1 MAHNR
6 RTALAGAAAI
16 ATLLATTAAMTGT
29 AEAQDDRSYILTT
42 ATTGGTYYPV
52 GVAIATLVKVKLQN
66 AEGIDMAAISS
77 AGSGEN
83 VGLMR
88 DGQAQ
93 FGILQGLFG
102 RYAANGSGPL
112 EGEGPQEWLRSIGM
126 LWRNVEHFIIADE
139 FADTG
144 TIDDLA
150 ALEGQPFS
158 IGARNSGTEGSGR
171 EILAGLRIDPESMDL
186 VYQGYGPSAE
196 ALQNGTIVGAN
207 MPGGVPVT
215 GVTQAFAARNDLR
228 ILDFTPEQ
236 VERANGEGAPLW
248 VPYTIEAGSYP
259 NQEEDAETIAQPNFL
274 GVHQDVDE
282 EAVYLITKT
291 MFENLA
297 FLQNIHPATN
307 EMSLDAALG
316 GLPAPLHP
324 GAVRYY
330 QEAGVDI
337 PDHLIPN

>member
-1 MAHNR
+1 MSFKR
-6 RTALAGAAAI
+6 RTTLLGTVAAA
-16 ATLLATTAAMTGT
+16 AMLVAAGT
-29 AEAQDDRSYILTT
+29 AQAQDERSYILTT

-52 GVAIATLVKVKLQN
+52 GVAIATLVKVRLQN

-83 VGLMR
+83 IGLMR

-112 EGEGPQEWLRSIGM
+112 EAEGPQEWLRSVGM
-126 LWRNVEHFIIADE
+126 LWQNVEHFIVTDE
-139 FADTG
+139 FAETG
-144 TIDDLA
+144 TIDDMA
-150 ALEGQPFS
+150 GLEGEPFS

-171 EILAGLRIDPESMDL
+171 EILAGLGIDPESFEL
-186 VYQGYGPSAE
+186 VFQGYGPSAE
-196 ALQNGTIVGAN
+196 ALQNGTIVGVN

-215 GVTQAFAARNDLR
+215 GVTQAFAARDDLT
-228 ILDFTPEQ
+228 ILEFTPEQ
-236 VERANGEGAPLW
+236 VERANGDEGELW
-248 VPYTIEAGSYP
+248 TPYTIAAGSYP
-259 NQEEDAETIAQPNFL
+259 NQDEDVQTIAQPNFL
-274 GVHQDVDE
+274 GVHKDVDE
-282 EAVYLITKT
+282 DAVYLITKT

-307 EMSLDAALG
+307 AMSLDAALA

-324 GAVRYY
+324 GAARYFE
-330 QEAGVDI
+330 EAGVEI
-337 PDHLIPN
+337 PDRLRAN

>member
-1 MAHNR
+1 MARTRH
-6 RTALAGAAAI
+6 TALLGTVAVAAM
-16 ATLLATTAAMTGT
+16 LATASPAL
-29 AEAQDDRSYILTT
+29 AQDQSYILTT

-52 GVAIATLVKVKLQN
+52 GVAIATLIKVRL
-66 AEGIDMAAISS
+66 EPSDGIGMAAISS

-83 VGLMR
+83 VGLLR

-102 RYAANGSGPL
+102 RYAANGTGPL
-112 EGEGPQEWLRSIGM
+112 EGEGPQEWLRSVSM
-126 LWRNVEHFIIADE
+126 LWRNVEHFVVTDD
-139 FADTG
+139 FVDTG

-171 EILAGLRIDPESMDL
+171 EIMAGLGIDPESMDL

-196 ALQNGTIVGAN
+196 ALQNGTIVGIN

-215 GVTQAFAARNDLR
+215 GVTQAFAARDDLT

-236 VERANGEGAPLW
+236 VERANGGEGELW
-248 VPYTIEAGSYP
+248 VPYTIEAESYP
-259 NQEEDAETIAQPNFL
+259 NQDEDAQTIAQPNFL
-274 GVHQDVDE
+274 GVHEDVDE

-307 EMSLDAALG
+307 EMSLDAALA

-330 QEAGVDI
+330 EEAGLEI
-337 PDHLIPN
+337 PEHLLPN

>member
-1 MAHNR
+1 MASNR
-6 RTALAGAAAI
+6 RKALFGAAAI
-16 ATLLATTAAMTGT
+16 ATLLATTAAMTGK
-29 AEAQDDRSYILTT
+29 AQAQDDRSYILTT

-83 VGLMR
+83 IGLMR

-102 RYAANGSGPL
+102 RYAANGTGPL
-112 EGEGPQEWLRSIGM
+112 EGEGPQEWLRSISM
-126 LWRNVEHFIIADE
+126 LWRNVEHFIVTEE
-139 FADTG
+139 FVKTG

-171 EILAGLRIDPESMDL
+171 EILGGLGIDPESMDL
-186 VYQGYGPSAE
+186 VYQGYGPTAE

-215 GVTQAFAARNDLR
+215 GVTQAFAARDDLK
-228 ILDFTPEQ
+228 ILDFTDEQ

-259 NQEEDAETIAQPNFL
+259 NQDEDAETIAQPNFL
-274 GVHQDVDE
+274 GVHADVDE
-282 EAVYLITKT
+282 AAVYLITKT

-324 GAVRYY
+324 GAVRFY

-337 PDHLIPN
+337 PDHLIAN

>member
-1 MAHNR
+1 VANTR
-6 RTALAGAAAI
+6 RTALLGTVAVAAMLAGASP
-16 ATLLATTAAMTGT
+16 TL
-29 AEAQDDRSYILTT
+29 AQDDRSYILTT

-52 GVAIATLVKVKLQN
+52 GVAIATLIKVRLEPG
-66 AEGIDMAAISS
+66 EGIGMAAISS

-83 VGLMR
+83 IGLMR

-102 RYAANGSGPL
+102 RYAANGTGPL
-112 EGEGPQEWLRSIGM
+112 EAEGPQEWLRSVSM
-126 LWRNVEHFIIADE
+126 LWRNVEHFVITDA
-139 FADTG
+139 FVDTG
-144 TIDDLA
+144 TIDDLTNLA
-150 ALEGQPFS
+150 GEPFS

-171 EILAGLRIDPESMDL
+171 EILGGLGIDPESMEL

-196 ALQNGTIVGAN
+196 ALQNGTIVGFN

-215 GVTQAFAARNDLR
+215 GVTQAFAARDDIT

-236 VERANGEGAPLW
+236 VERANGGEGELW
-248 VPYTIEAGSYP
+248 VPYTIPADSYP
-259 NQEEDAETIAQPNFL
+259 NQDEDAETIAQPNFL
-274 GVHQDVDE
+274 GVHADVDE
-282 EAVYLITKT
+282 DAVYLITKT
-291 MFENLA
+291 MFENLN

-307 EMSLDAALG
+307 EMSLDAALA

-330 QEAGVDI
+330 QEVGVDI
-337 PDHLIPN
+337 PEHLLPN

>member
-1 MAHNR
+1 MASTR
-6 RTALAGAAAI
+6 RTALLGTVALAAMFAAASP
-16 ATLLATTAAMTGT
+16 TL
-29 AEAQDDRSYILTT
+29 AQDRSYILTT

-52 GVAIATLVKVKLQN
+52 GVAIATLVKVRLMDS
-66 AEGIDMAAISS
+66 EGVDMAAISS

-83 VGLMR
+83 IGLMR

-112 EGEGPQEWLRSIGM
+112 EAEGPQEWLRSISM
-126 LWRNVEHFIIADE
+126 LWRNVEHFIITDDLV
-139 FADTG
+139 DTG

-150 ALEGQPFS
+150 GLEGQPFS

-171 EILAGLRIDPESMDL
+171 EIMAGLGIDPESMDL

-215 GVTQAFAARNDLR
+215 GVTQAFAARSDLK
-228 ILDFTPEQ
+228 ILNFTPEQ
-236 VERANGEGAPLW
+236 VERSNGGQGELF
-248 VPYTIEAGSYP
+248 VPYTIAAGSYP
-259 NQEEDAETIAQPNFL
+259 NQDEDAETIAQPNFL
-274 GVHQDVDE
+274 GVHEDVDE

-330 QEAGVDI
+330 QEVGVDI
-337 PDHLIPN
+337 PEHLLPN

>member
-1 MAHNR
+1 MSFNR
-6 RTALAGAAAI
+6 RTTLLGTVAAAAMVLTSATAGAQ
-16 ATLLATTAAMTGT
+16 
-29 AEAQDDRSYILTT
+29 EERSYILTT

-83 VGLMR
+83 IGLMR

-112 EGEGPQEWLRSIGM
+112 ENEGPQEWLRSVGM
-126 LWRNVEHFIIADE
+126 LWQNVEHFIVTDAFVDV
-139 FADTG
+139 G
-144 TIDDLA
+144 TIDDMA
-150 ALEGQPFS
+150 GLEGEPFS

-171 EILAGLRIDPESMDL
+171 AILGGLGIDPESFEL

-196 ALQNGTIVGAN
+196 ALQNGTIVGVN

-215 GVTQAFAARNDLR
+215 GVTQAFAARDDLT
-228 ILDFTPEQ
+228 ILEFTPDQ
-236 VERANGEGAPLW
+236 VERANGGEGELW
-248 VPYTIEAGSYP
+248 TPYTIPAGSYP
-259 NQEEDAETIAQPNFL
+259 NQEEDVQTIAQPNFL
-274 GVHQDVDE
+274 GVHMDVDE
-282 EAVYLITKT
+282 DAVYLITKT
-291 MFENLA
+291 MFENLP
-297 FLQNIHPATN
+297 FLQNIHPATKA
-307 EMSLDAALG
+307 MSLDAALA

-324 GAVRYY
+324 GAVRYFE
-330 QEAGVDI
+330 EAGVTI
-337 PDHLIPN
+337 PERLMPN

>member
-1 MAHNR
+1 MSFKR
-6 RTALAGAAAI
+6 RTTLLGTVAAA
-16 ATLLATTAAMTGT
+16 AMLVAAGT
-29 AEAQDDRSYILTT
+29 AQAQDERSYILTT

-52 GVAIATLVKVKLQN
+52 GVAIATLVKVRLQN

-83 VGLMR
+83 IGLMR

-112 EGEGPQEWLRSIGM
+112 EAEGPQEWLRSVGM
-126 LWRNVEHFIIADE
+126 LWQNVEHFIVTDE
-139 FADTG
+139 FAETG
-144 TIDDLA
+144 TIDDMA
-150 ALEGQPFS
+150 GLEGEPFS

-171 EILAGLRIDPESMDL
+171 EILAGLGIDPESFEL
-186 VYQGYGPSAE
+186 VFQGYGPSAE
-196 ALQNGTIVGAN
+196 ALQNGTIVGVN

-215 GVTQAFAARNDLR
+215 GVTQAFAARDDLT
-228 ILDFTPEQ
+228 ILEFTPEQ
-236 VERANGEGAPLW
+236 VERANGGEGELW
-248 VPYTIEAGSYP
+248 TPYTIAAGSYP
-259 NQEEDAETIAQPNFL
+259 NQDEDVQTIAQPNFL
-274 GVHQDVDE
+274 GVHKDVDE
-282 EAVYLITKT
+282 DAVYLITKT

-307 EMSLDAALG
+307 AMSLDAALA

-324 GAVRYY
+324 GAARYFE
-330 QEAGVDI
+330 EAGVEI
-337 PDHLIPN
+337 PDRLRAN

>member
-1 MAHNR
+1 MSVNR
-6 RTALAGAAAI
+6 RTTLLGTVAAAAMVLTAGV
-16 ATLLATTAAMTGT
+16 AT
-29 AEAQDDRSYILTT
+29 AQDDRSYILTT

-112 EGEGPQEWLRSIGM
+112 ENEGPQEWLRSVGM
-126 LWRNVEHFIIADE
+126 LWQNVEHFIVTDDFIDV
-139 FADTG
+139 G
-144 TIDDLA
+144 TIDDMA
-150 ALEGQPFS
+150 GVEGEPFS

-171 EILAGLRIDPESMDL
+171 AILGGLGIDPESFDL

-196 ALQNGTIVGAN
+196 ALQNGTIVGVN

-215 GVTQAFAARNDLR
+215 GVTQAFAARDDLT
-228 ILDFTPEQ
+228 ILNFTEDQ
-236 VERANGEGAPLW
+236 ITRANGGDGELW
-248 VPYTIEAGSYP
+248 TAYTIPAGSYP
-259 NQEEDAETIAQPNFL
+259 NQDEDVQTIAQPNFL

-291 MFENLA
+291 MFENLP

-307 EMSLDAALG
+307 AMSLDAALA

-324 GAVRYY
+324 GAARYFE
-330 QEAGVDI
+330 EAGVEI
-337 PDHLIPN
+337 PENLIAN

>member
-1 MAHNR
+1 MLLS
-6 RTALAGAAAI
+6 TSI
-16 ATLLATTAAMTGT
+16 AN
-29 AEAQDDRSYILTT
+29 AQDDRSYILTT

-52 GVAIATLVKVKLQN
+52 GVAIATLVKVRLMDSQ
-66 AEGIDMAAISS
+66 GIDMAAISS

-83 VGLMR
+83 IGLMR

-112 EGEGPQEWLRSIGM
+112 ESEGPQEWLRSIGM
-126 LWRNVEHFIIADE
+126 LWQNVEHFIVTDE
-139 FADTG
+139 FAETG

-150 ALEGQPFS
+150 NAAGQPFS

-171 EILAGLRIDPESMDL
+171 EILAGLGIDPESMDL

-196 ALQNGTIVGAN
+196 ALQNGTIMGAN

-215 GVTQAFAARNDLR
+215 GVTQAFAARDDLV
-228 ILDFTPEQ
+228 ILNFNEDQ
-236 VERANGEGAPLW
+236 VQRANGEGAPLF

-259 NQEEDAETIAQPNFL
+259 NQDEDVETIAQPNFL

-324 GAVRYY
+324 GAVRFY
-330 QEAGVDI
+330 QEAGVEI
-337 PDHLIPN
+337 PEHLMPN